1 METRTQQGA
10 GATHTSALSD
20 DHTTPVQAIEL
31 RAEDVHKAFGGN
43 HVLRGVDVRVG
54 RGEMVAIVGGSGSG
68 KTVLLRHFL
77 GDYAPDRGR
86 VWVADHETAGE
97 GLIDLATLDD
107 AGMDRL
113 RRHWAVVFQA
123 NALFPGTVYENIA
136 LVLREVQGL
145 DDAEVARRAEHV
157 LTAVGLDPARVMD
170 LEREELSGG
179 MAKRVGIARALALEP
194 RLIFYD
200 EPTSGLDPQLARQ
213 IQDVIA
219 DAHARPLAGGGR
231 RTTVMITHDKDLL
244 YRLGPRVIMLDGGR
258 VSFDGAYEEFRR
270 SDSPVIRPYLELM
283 PGLHQRVRS

>member
-1 METRTQQGA
+1 METRTV
-10 GATHTSALSD
+10 ALPAD
-20 DHTTPVQAIEL
+20 QTPPAQVIEL
-31 RAEDVHKAFGGN
+31 RAEDVHKAFGDN
-43 HVLRGVDVRVG
+43 RVLRGVNVEVG

-86 VWVADHETAGE
+86 VWVADHESAGE
-97 GLIDLATLDD
+97 RLVDLATLDD

-123 NALFPGTVYENIA
+123 NALFPGTVCDNIS

-145 DDAEVARRAEHV
+145 DEAEVARRAEHV

-219 DAHARPLAGGGR
+219 DAHARPLAAGGR

-258 VSFDGAYEEFRR
+258 VSFDGAYEEFRQ
-270 SDSPVIRPYLELM
+270 SASPVIRPYLELM